1 MPQALRVGLTGG
13 LASGKSTVAAWLGE
27 AGFRVVDADAL
38 VADSYRPGG
47 AGARRVADL
56 FGPGFL
62 RPDGGVD
69 KVAVARLVFR
79 DAAARERLEEAIHP
93 LVRQAFAEIAGAADG
108 VVVLEATRLVEAGF
122 GPDFDLVVTVESP
135 KEMRLE
141 RAVARGMS
149 RPEAI
154 ARLEAQG
161 DGEER
166 RRRADYLLSNDGDL
180 ARLRDET
187 AELVALVRR
196 RAAAR
201 SEPDSETR

>member
-1 MPQALRVGLTGG
+1 M
-13 LASGKSTVAAWLGE
+13 
-27 AGFRVVDADAL
+27 
-38 VADSYRPGG
+38 
-47 AGARRVADL
+47 
-56 FGPGFL
+56 L

-79 DAAARERLEEAIHP
+79 DAAERERLEQAIHP
-93 LVRQAFAEIAGAADG
+93 LVREAFAEIAGAADG

-135 KEMRLE
+135 TEMRLE

-166 RRRADYLLSNDGDL
+166 RRGADYLLSNDGDL

-187 AELVALVRR
+187 AGLIASSGAGPRCGGVRTAKCAR
-196 RAAAR
+196 RSSRSRKRPAGPSGEGAR
-201 SEPDSETR
+201 ARPCRDD